1 MSADVVDKIAQVFIA
16 ISWKGQGKG
25 MGFKTG
31 ERYTRASTT
40 NRAI

>member
-1 MSADVVDKIAQVFIA
+1 MYNLGLNARFVKNR